1 MGPSARNAGSGWGF
15 NELLLIGVILLMMTG
30 IGLGTVLY
38 VLPTERL
45 EIPQLDPTIRVA
57 RVAEFPV
64 GASRIVNWGDQII
77 LVVRSAEDQYSAL
90 QGTAPNNGCILRWD
104 AESQRVISPCS
115 HLVYDLHGHVV
126 AGLTIEPLKQYA
138 VSVRAG
144 IISVTD

>member
-1 MGPSARNAGSGWGF
+1 MDPSAKNAGSGWGF

-30 IGLGTVLY
+30 IGLGTALY

-45 EIPQLDPTIRVA
+45 EIHQLDPTIRVA

-77 LVVRSAEDQYSAL
+77 LVVRSGEEQYSAL

-104 AESQRVISPCS
+104 AESRRVVSPCS
-115 HLVYDLHGHVV
+115 HLVYDLRGHVV

>member
-1 MGPSARNAGSGWGF
+1 
-15 NELLLIGVILLMMTG
+15 MMTG
-30 IGLGTVLY
+30 IGMGTTLY

-77 LVVRSAEDQYSAL
+77 LVVRSAEEQYSAL

-104 AESQRVISPCS
+104 AESRRVVSPCS